1 MTKSDKPVTKER
13 LLDAAHHLML
23 AKGFTATT
31 VEQICTSAEV
41 TKGCFFH
48 YFKGKEDLA
57 RATLERVFEYKS
69 RTLAEAPYRSLPDPL
84 DRVYGYVDLVI
95 EMSQSNIAQQ
105 GCLLGNFAMELSD
118 THEDMRVTCAN
129 FFMKWTE
136 SFQADLDQAKAQEAP
151 EANFDT
157 LSLAEH
163 FIAVLEGAFIL
174 AKSRRDMKVVKESL
188 LHFKGYLRS
197 LFGK

>member
-1 MTKSDKPVTKER
+1 MSKSDKPATKER
-13 LLDAAHHLML
+13 LLDAAHQLML
-23 AKGFTATT
+23 AKGFSATT
-31 VEQICTSAEV
+31 VEQICTAAEV

-57 RATLERVFEYKS
+57 RATLERVFEYKN
-69 RTLAEAPYRSLPDPL
+69 RLLAEAPFRSFEDPL

-95 EMSQSNIAQQ
+95 EMSQSELAQQ

-118 THEDMRVTCAN
+118 THENMRLTCAA
-129 FFMKWTE
+129 FFSQWTE
-136 SFQADLDQAKAQEAP
+136 SFQADLDQAKAQHAP
-151 EANFDT
+151 DADFDT
-157 LSLAEH
+157 YSLAEH

-174 AKSRRDMKVVKESL
+174 AKSKRDMKVVKESL
-188 LHFKGYLRS
+188 LHFKSYLRS